1 MAEEHSWLEIFKNII
16 LKFKLIDARRDKA
29 HNLSTPRKFTAEQI
43 YLFAL
48 FGCLNVFDY
57 FITVLAINS
66 GAIEHNPFAAPFL
79 NFGNYYIPF
88 VIKFGLTGVII
99 LSMISVYKSK
109 IKEYNLA
116 RAVMMFFITYYI
128 ILMFHNVL
136 QLNFII
142 NCNL

>member
-1 MAEEHSWLEIFKNII
+1 MLS
-16 LKFKLIDARRDKA
+16 DAM
-29 HNLSTPRKFTAEQI
+29 HNFSDVVALVISYIADRLTKRKFTAEQI

-116 RAVMMFFITYYI
+116 RAVMMFLITYYI